1 MFKKPAL
8 LLLFLLISAL
18 SLDAKSLL
26 YKVSSERSSLYIL
39 GSIHLA
45 KPDLYPLESAI
56 EGAYRRSDTLVVELD
71 AESRE
76 SVTAMQN
83 AMATLGTYPEGKSLR
98 SELSAATYRALESY
112 TDKRGIPLE
121 TMEQMRPWVVMLQLS
136 MREMLRLGYSPE
148 LGIDKHFLDRAKRER
163 KPILALETIEEQM
176 ALLSR
181 DDKAYQEKLLRYS
194 LASMSG
200 MEAMLNG
207 LSESWKKGDAEAME
221 KMFLL
226 SMQEDENLKDVYD
239 GLVTRR
245 NYKMAEKIEGYLR
258 SGKVYFVVVGAGHV
272 IGREGIID
280 LLERRGY
287 KAVQK

>member
-1 MFKKPAL
+1 MSKKSAL
-8 LLLFLLISAL
+8 LLLFILISAL

-26 YKVSSERSSLYIL
+26 YKVSSERSSVYIL

-56 EGAYRRSDTLVVELD
+56 EEAYSKSDLLVVELD

-83 AMATLGTYPEGKSLR
+83 AMATLGTYSEGKSLR
-98 SELSAATYRALESY
+98 SELSAATYRALKSY

-121 TMEQMRPWVVMLQLS
+121 PMEQMRPWVVMLQLS

-148 LGIDKHFLDRAKRER
+148 LGIDKHFLDRAKGEG
-163 KPILALETIEEQM
+163 KSVVALETIEEQM

-194 LASMSG
+194 LASMCG
-200 MEAMLNG
+200 MEPMLNE

-226 SMQEDENLKDVYD
+226 SMQDDESLKDVYD

-245 NYKMAEKIEGYLR
+245 NYKMAEKIEGFLR
-258 SGKVYFVVVGAGHV
+258 SDRDCFVVVGAGHV
-272 IGREGIID
+272 IGKEGIID

>member
-1 MFKKPAL
+1 MSKKSAL
-8 LLLFLLISAL
+8 LLLFILISAL

-26 YKVSSERSSLYIL
+26 YKVSSERSSVYIL

-56 EGAYRRSDTLVVELD
+56 EEAYSKSDLLVVELD

-83 AMATLGTYPEGKSLR
+83 AMATLGTYSEGKSLR
-98 SELSAATYRALESY
+98 SELSAATYRALKSY

-121 TMEQMRPWVVMLQLS
+121 PMEQMRPWVVMLQLS

-148 LGIDKHFLDRAKRER
+148 LGIDKHFLDHAKGEG
-163 KPILALETIEEQM
+163 KSVVALETIEEQM

-200 MEAMLNG
+200 MEPMLKE

-226 SMQEDENLKDVYD
+226 SMQDDKSLKDVYD

-245 NYKMAEKIEGYLR
+245 NYKMAEKIEGFLR
-258 SGKVYFVVVGAGHV
+258 SDRDCFVVVGAGHV
-272 IGREGIID
+272 IGKEGIID